1 MIHLP
6 FIKLRSFNCSFLMFL
21 LAQEKLEPNAN
32 EQNLLF
38 WLMISIRLFPMWRGP
53 RGGSRIFFRRECT
66 RLLLY
71 FNTNKTH
78 SFFFLQNTSC
88 FRKPQVI
95 SGRVRTPSNLP
106 LDPPLGP
113 YSVSNNP
120 RVLLVII
127 AELNPTDIQ
136 LDSLDFTLSHSPFS
150 NCLAHVVLC
159 LPAAPRIL
167 QRHCFELSW
176 DECN

>member
-1 MIHLP
+1 M
-6 FIKLRSFNCSFLMFL
+6 LMSKIYCFGLL
-21 LAQEKLEPNAN
+21 LALGSSPCDA
-32 EQNLLF
+32 
-38 WLMISIRLFPMWRGP
+38 GP
-53 RGGSRIFFRRECT
+53 GADPGFFLGGSVLVSCSTSTPI
-66 RLLLY
+66 
-71 FNTNKTH
+71 KH
-78 SFFFLQNTSC
+78 IVFFLQNTSC
-88 FRKPQVI
+88 FKKPQVI
-95 SGRVRTPSNLP
+95 SGRVRTPCNLP

-150 NCLAHVVLC
+150 NCLAHIVLC

-167 QRHCFELSW
+167 QRHCFEPFLGRM
-176 DECN
+176 